1 MLVLKLVLSGYFL
14 LLFAIIINAGIKYFN
29 IMTWYDLLNSLKDKT
44 GLKKLK
50 IIDAIWLFIGYPI
63 YLGIVIY
70 GSAKIFFCNL

>member
-1 MLVLKLVLSGYFL
+1 MLILKLVLSGYFL

-50 IIDAIWLFIGYPI
+50 ILDAIWLFIGYPI

-70 GSAKIFFCNL
+70 GSTKIFFYDL